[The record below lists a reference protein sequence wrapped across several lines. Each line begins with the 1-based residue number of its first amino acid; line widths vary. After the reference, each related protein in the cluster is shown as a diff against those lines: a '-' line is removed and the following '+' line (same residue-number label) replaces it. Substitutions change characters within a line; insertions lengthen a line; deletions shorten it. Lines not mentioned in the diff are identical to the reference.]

1 MSEGLYIPDELA
13 LNSRLVER
21 LVEEGKI
28 RNKVLIHKCLLRDL
42 EEKLANGDD
51 AGINALISLRAVC
64 ERMGVELEFVG
75 RDEFEG
81 DVRSAL
87 RELASS
93 MGGTIVTS
101 DPIMA
106 KVCEAMGIN
115 VLYAAPKGLIE
126 IDKLFTDGVMSLHLK
141 EGVNPRVKRGKP
153 GNWYFEEISS
163 LPMSRE
169 KLELIIAQL
178 MEQVYAEYG
187 RESFLEVNK
196 RGATILQLRDYRVV
210 ITRPPFSDGL
220 EVTIVKP
227 IVHKSLEDYNLPDVL
242 LNRLVE
248 RAEGIL
254 IAGPPGMGKTTFAQ
268 ALAEHYRNLRRVVKT
283 IESPRD
289 LQLPSDVTQ
298 YSK

>member
-1 MSEGLYIPDELA
+1 M
-13 LNSRLVER
+13 
-21 LVEEGKI
+21 
-28 RNKVLIHKCLLRDL
+28 LIHKCLLRDL

-163 LPMSRE
+163 VPMSRE

-289 LQLPSDVTQ
+289 LQLPSDVT
-298 YSK
+298 